1 MTRHAGRGCGPAE
14 QQPWRTCV
22 LVAALGMLSPLAGID
37 AQQRNGEAYST
48 APEVVRE
55 VYDMRAAM
63 APLPLGDAERTG
75 RALFAQRC
83 ANCHGGTR
91 QRPGPL
97 LGRPTVERLGD
108 AAIGEKVRRGSPMMP
123 GFEHTLQPAQID
135 QIVAFLKTFTPR
147 ARAATSE

>member
-1 MTRHAGRGCGPAE
+1 MTRRLVRIVSTAAA
-14 QQPWRTCV
+14 
-22 LVAALGMLSPLAGID
+22 LVALAAGTRAA

-48 APEVVRE
+48 TPEVVRE

-63 APLPLGDAERTG
+63 APLLLGETEVRG

-97 LGRPTVERLGD
+97 LGKRTVEKLGE
-108 AAIGEKVRRGSPMMP
+108 AAIREKVRTGSPMMP
-123 GFEHTLQPAQID
+123 GYEHTFLPAQLD
-135 QIVAFLKTFTPR
+135 ELVAFLKTFTPR
-147 ARAATSE
+147 PQSAGAQE

>member
-1 MTRHAGRGCGPAE
+1 MTKPLIG
-14 QQPWRTCV
+14 
-22 LVAALGMLSPLAGID
+22 LVAALALLSPLVRSVG

-48 APEVVRE
+48 TPEVVRD

-63 APLPLGDAERTG
+63 APIPLGETELKG

-97 LGRPTVERLGD
+97 LGKQTVEKLGEVPFR
-108 AAIGEKVRRGSPMMP
+108 EKVRQGSAMMP
-123 GFEHTLQPAQID
+123 GFQYTLQPAQID
-135 QIVAFLKTFTPR
+135 QIAAFLKTFTPR
-147 ARAATSE
+147 VQAATSE

>member
-1 MTRHAGRGCGPAE
+1 MRALVVRLIILLAAAPAFAAA
-14 QQPWRTCV
+14 
-22 LVAALGMLSPLAGID
+22 VA

-48 APEVVRE
+48 TPDVVRE

-63 APLPLGDAERTG
+63 APLPLGEAELKG

-97 LGRPTVERLGD
+97 LGKATLERLGE
-108 AAIGEKVRRGSPMMP
+108 AAFGEKVRKGSAMMP
-123 GFEHTLQPAQID
+123 GFEHTLQPAQVD
-135 QIVAFLKTFTPR
+135 QVAAFLKTFTPR
-147 ARAATSE
+147 AQAATSE

>member
-1 MTRHAGRGCGPAE
+1 MTGR
-14 QQPWRTCV
+14 V
-22 LVAALGMLSPLAGID
+22 LHVVAVVVALVPLALASRAA

-48 APEVVRE
+48 TPDIVRE
-55 VYDMRAAM
+55 AYDMRASM
-63 APLPLGDAERTG
+63 APLPLGEVELKG

-97 LGRPTVERLGD
+97 LGKQTVEKLGEG
-108 AAIGEKVRRGSPMMP
+108 AIREKVRRGSPMMP
-123 GFEHTLQPAQID
+123 GFEHTLQQAQVD

-147 ARAATSE
+147 AQAATTE

>member
-1 MTRHAGRGCGPAE
+1 MTRRAMRRIEAFAIAG
-14 QQPWRTCV
+14 T
-22 LVAALGMLSPLAGID
+22 LAAGAAG
-37 AQQRNGEAYST
+37 AQQARNGEAYT
-48 APEVVRE
+48 TVPEVVRE
-55 VYDMRAAM
+55 AYDMRAAM
-63 APLPLGDAERTG
+63 AAPALGEAELKG

-97 LGRPTVERLGD
+97 LGKPTVEKLGD
-108 AAIGEKVRRGSPMMP
+108 AAMQEKVRKGSAMMP

-147 ARAATSE
+147 APAPGATSE

>member
-1 MTRHAGRGCGPAE
+1 MSRRLTSLIAAFVLLAPPVTRVE
-14 QQPWRTCV
+14 
-22 LVAALGMLSPLAGID
+22 

-48 APEVVRE
+48 TPEVVRE

-63 APLPLGDAERTG
+63 APIPLGEAEVKG

-97 LGRPTVERLGD
+97 LGQQTVEKLGET
-108 AAIGEKVRRGSPMMP
+108 AIREKVRVGSAMMP
-123 GFEHTLQPAQID
+123 GFQHALQQGQID

-147 ARAATSE
+147 AQPQGGGAE

>member
-1 MTRHAGRGCGPAE
+1 MMRRAV
-14 QQPWRTCV
+14 RTIA
-22 LVAALGMLSPLAGID
+22 VAAALLPLAVAPRAG
-37 AQQRNGEAYST
+37 AQQRNGEAYAT
-48 APEVVRE
+48 VPDVVRE

-63 APLPLGDAERTG
+63 APLPLGEAELKG

-97 LGRPTVERLGD
+97 LGRPTVEKLGD
-108 AAIGEKVRRGSPMMP
+108 AAIREKVRRGSPMMP

-135 QIVAFLKTFTPR
+135 RIVGFLKTFTPR
-147 ARAATSE
+147 VQTAGGAE

>member
-1 MTRHAGRGCGPAE
+1 MTRHAVRLI
-14 QQPWRTCV
+14 T
-22 LVAALGMLSPLAGID
+22 ALLLLSLAGGVE
-37 AQQRNGEAYST
+37 AQQRNGEAYSAT
-48 APEVVRE
+48 PDVVRE

-63 APLPLGDAERTG
+63 APLPFGDAELKG

-97 LGRPTVERLGD
+97 LGKPTIEKLGE
-108 AAIGEKVRRGSPMMP
+108 AAFGEKVRKGSPMMP

-135 QIVAFLKTFTPR
+135 RIAAFLKTFTPR
-147 ARAATSE
+147 VQAAASE

>member
-1 MTRHAGRGCGPAE
+1 MTRRFIG
-14 QQPWRTCV
+14 
-22 LVAALGMLSPLAGID
+22 LAALVLWLYPAGAVE

-48 APEVVRE
+48 VPEIVRD

-63 APLPLGDAERTG
+63 APIPLGETELKG

-97 LGRPTVERLGD
+97 LGRQTVEKLGE
-108 AAIGEKVRRGSPMMP
+108 AVFREKVRQGSAVMP
-123 GFEHTLQPAQID
+123 GFQHTLQAGQVD
-135 QIVAFLKTFTPR
+135 QIAAFLKTFTPR
-147 ARAATSE
+147 AQAATTE